1 MANINDDTDEELT
14 GPSAAAGPA
23 QPFGPQQVPGPPT
36 NPFQPLSP
44 TSAANEISMT
54 QADLRVLMQRMS
66 EATQAASAAAQAAA
80 LASTSQGPRPFG
92 VGDMTKVLPK
102 PDPFRPSTREEEFAQ
117 WPQWSWTFEQY
128 LSCLDPNFSSELHEY
143 SRQQTP
149 VTYSLLEDG
158 AKQRSRLLYGML
170 NGLLYERGRRLLRSI
185 QNQNGFE
192 AWRLLSKDL
201 MPKTRNRVLALLRT
215 INSWPSFDSRQGL
228 AQQLLRLETAFE
240 EYERL
245 EPGGLPENNKMAT
258 LLSCLTGQLRQHANV
273 TISDD
278 SSYRDLRELVLRW
291 DGANTKWQSSVASS
305 YGLNDGKKGLTD
317 VGEPVPMD
325 VDRVN
330 AKGNAKGKGNRGKQK
345 GAKGDKGKG
354 GEAKGQRRQ
363 GRWWQ
368 ERQRQRQGRRQ
379 RTKARVARATGP
391 PCVDGVTSLATSRG
405 IAISTRPTC
414 KAMRRVP
421 GRCRP
426 VRQQCPKPA
435 QAQLRPSSASALQ
448 AQQAKTGR
456 ISKSLN
462 CDPGSG

>member
-1 MANINDDTDEELT
+1 
-14 GPSAAAGPA
+14 
-23 QPFGPQQVPGPPT
+23 
-36 NPFQPLSP
+36 
-44 TSAANEISMT
+44 
-54 QADLRVLMQRMS
+54 
-66 EATQAASAAAQAAA
+66 
-80 LASTSQGPRPFG
+80 
-92 VGDMTKVLPK
+92 MTKVLPK

-325 VDRVN
+325 VDRVTMLKVSRR
-330 AKGNAKGKGNRGKQK
+330 AKATEASKKVPKVTKAKEGSKR
-345 GAKGDKGKG
+345 AK
-354 GEAKGQRRQ
+354 EAREMVARATKAKAR
-363 GRWWQ
+363 
-368 ERQRQRQGRRQ
+368 EEA

-391 PCVDGVTSLATSRG
+391 QCVDGVTSLATSRG

-435 QAQLRPSSASALQ
+435 QAQLRPPQPVHFRLSKPRQVTPMCVELLLDHSCLTCQ
-448 AQQAKTGR
+448 TWR
-456 ISKSLN
+456 IQ
-462 CDPGSG
+462 